1 MIYFSVIVIYVTRE
15 VIILI
20 GDLVYYIGPPIV
32 NPPLWKNIVENDN
45 GIINSDDIG
54 IVVSAD
60 SFLKIADVFFQRT
73 EITIKRI
80 SFRKLEL
87 LK

>member
-1 MIYFSVIVIYVTRE
+1 MGKET
-15 VIILI
+15 IILI

-45 GIINSDDIG
+45 GIINKDDLG
-54 IVVSAD
+54 IVID
-60 SFLKIADVFFQRT
+60 SDMFLRIADVFFQRT

-80 SFRKLEL
+80 SFKKLQL